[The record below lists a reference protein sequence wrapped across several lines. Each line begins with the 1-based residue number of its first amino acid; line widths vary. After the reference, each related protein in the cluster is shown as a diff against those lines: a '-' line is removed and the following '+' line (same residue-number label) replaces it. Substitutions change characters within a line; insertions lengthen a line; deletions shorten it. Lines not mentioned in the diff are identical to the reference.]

1 LGGLLIG
8 GGKMSDYGITT
19 AQALSIA
26 GSTFAFG
33 FVFGWIW
40 ALFHFSGSSS
50 HSNRS
55 DKED

>member
-1 LGGLLIG
+1 
-8 GGKMSDYGITT
+8 MSDYGITT
-19 AQALSIA
+19 TQALSIA

-33 FVFGWIW
+33 FVIGWIW
-40 ALFHFSGSSS
+40 ALFHFSSSSS

>member
-1 LGGLLIG
+1 
-8 GGKMSDYGITT
+8 MSDFGIT
-19 AQALSIA
+19 AAHALSIA

-40 ALFHFSGSSS
+40 ALSHFSGSSS
-50 HSNRS
+50 RSNYS

>member
-1 LGGLLIG
+1 
-8 GGKMSDYGITT
+8 MSDLGITT

-40 ALFHFSGSSS
+40 ALFHFGSSS
-50 HSNRS
+50 SHTNHS
-55 DKED
+55 DKEDGHR

>member
-1 LGGLLIG
+1 
-8 GGKMSDYGITT
+8 MSDYGITT

-40 ALFHFSGSSS
+40 ALFHFIGSSS
-50 HSNRS
+50 HSNHS

>member
-1 LGGLLIG
+1 
-8 GGKMSDYGITT
+8 MSDYGITA

-40 ALFHFSGSSS
+40 ALFHFGGSSS
-50 HSNRS
+50 QSNHS
-55 DKED
+55 DKDDWHR

>member
-1 LGGLLIG
+1 
-8 GGKMSDYGITT
+8 MSEYGIST

-40 ALFHFSGSSS
+40 ALFHFGGSSS
-50 HSNRS
+50 RSNHS
-55 DKED
+55 DKEDGHR

>member
-1 LGGLLIG
+1 
-8 GGKMSDYGITT
+8 MSDYGITT

-40 ALFHFSGSSS
+40 ALFHISNSSS
-50 HSNRS
+50 HSDHS

>member
-1 LGGLLIG
+1 
-8 GGKMSDYGITT
+8 MSDLGITT

-40 ALFHFSGSSS
+40 ALCHFSGSSS
-50 HSNRS
+50 QSNRS
-55 DKED
+55 DNEDGHR

>member
-1 LGGLLIG
+1 
-8 GGKMSDYGITT
+8 MSDNGITA

-50 HSNRS
+50 HSHPS